1 MSFSPVPYFFCPS
14 VIIPSL
20 LCPTTLTEATT
31 QSVRARAHT
40 LYQLSATPA
49 HPFSLS
55 SSIYPP
61 PLVFSS
67 LALCLPARITHRQ
80 FLLYFSHTT
89 TSGGKRNNFN
99 KKNHN
104 NEKRQIAVS
113 GVHKKTPKH
122 KKKGLFLPF
131 LLQHYK
137 KSVNSF

>member
-1 MSFSPVPYFFCPS
+1 MSFSPVPYFFFPF
-14 VIIPSL
+14 VIISSL
-20 LCPTTLTEATT
+20 LCPTTLTVNSSHYSPWMST
-31 QSVRARAHT
+31 HT
-40 LYQLSATPA
+40 QLSATPA

-67 LALCLPARITHRQ
+67 LALCLLARITHRQ

-104 NEKRQIAVS
+104 NEKKRQIAVS
-113 GVHKKTPKH
+113 GVHKTPKH
-122 KKKGLFLPF
+122 KKKD
-131 LLQHYK
+131 
-137 KSVNSF
+137 SVFTIPVTTLWEIG